1 MRLPDGYRRT
11 ATMHLTKTDL
21 AVLESLAESLADS
34 DGATSLDRLAAE
46 VDESPAA
53 LRERLEE
60 LTEAGVV
67 GTADGGY
74 ELTPSGRRVLR
85 APASGAAD
93 DQIDTPPSVERAI
106 AEMDLRAD
114 REGAVRKAFAVVYN
128 RGKTTA
134 DAIVDAV
141 YDENPAGYDD
151 PDRWWETVREG
162 LATIADHSALVQEEC
177 TWRYPSDDD
186 ADGRSVL
193 EE

>member
-1 MRLPDGYRRT
+1 
-11 ATMHLTKTDL
+11 MHLTQTDL
-21 AVLESLAESLADS
+21 AVLESLAESPADS
-34 DGATSLDRLAAE
+34 DRATSLDSLAAE
-46 VDESPAA
+46 IDESPTA

-67 GTADGGY
+67 STADGGY
-74 ELTPSGRRVLR
+74 ELTHSGRRVLR

-114 REGAVRKAFAVVYN
+114 RERAVRKAFVVVYN
-128 RGKTTA
+128 RGETTV
-134 DAIVDAV
+134 DSIVNAV
-141 YDENPAGYDD
+141 YDENPAGYED

-162 LATIADHSALVQEEC
+162 LATVADHSGLVQEEC

-186 ADGRSVL
+186 ADGRRVL